1 MMAILA
7 FNELNEIIATFD
19 LMLGSLSDFSVSIL
33 KKKKKTPIKTNNK
46 NKDGLQNCVRLRN
59 F

>member
-1 MMAILA
+1 MATLA
-7 FNELNEIIATFD
+7 FNELNEIIATLD

-33 KKKKKTPIKTNNK
+33 KKKKIPIKTNNK